1 MSEQAPL
8 CRIMVPGEIDMA
20 AATVPQVD
28 SQEVSTAT
36 WSAEEIVRLGCSIYE
51 RDLRAYLESKEL
63 GRYIAINVLT
73 GEYALADSAQEA
85 EDQAFERWPS
95 EVFYTVRV
103 GYAATDYLL

>member
-1 MSEQAPL
+1 
-8 CRIMVPGEIDMA
+8 MA

-28 SQEVSTAT
+28 NRQESTAT
-36 WSAEEIVRLGCSIYE
+36 WSTEAIVRLGRGIYE
-51 RDLRAYLESKEL
+51 RDLRTSLESQEL
-63 GRYIAINVLT
+63 GRYVAINVLT

>member
-1 MSEQAPL
+1 
-8 CRIMVPGEIDMA
+8 MA
-20 AATVPQVD
+20 SATFPQVD
-28 SQEVSTAT
+28 SQQDSTAT
-36 WSAEEIVRLGCSIYE
+36 WSAEEIVRLGRTIYE
-51 RDLRAYLESKEL
+51 RDLRAYLESREL

-85 EDQAFERWPS
+85 EDAAFERWPS

>member
-1 MSEQAPL
+1 
-8 CRIMVPGEIDMA
+8 MA
-20 AATVPQVD
+20 AATVPQGGIRRD
-28 SQEVSTAT
+28 STAM
-36 WSAEEIVRLGCSIYE
+36 WSAEAIARLGRGIYE
-51 RDLRAYLESKEL
+51 RDLRTSLESQAR

-85 EDQAFERWPS
+85 EDDAFERWPS

>member
-1 MSEQAPL
+1 
-8 CRIMVPGEIDMA
+8 MA

-28 SQEVSTAT
+28 GRQDSTAT
-36 WSAEEIVRLGCSIYE
+36 WSAEAIVRLGRGIYE
-51 RDLRAYLESKEL
+51 RDLKSYLESQAR
-63 GRYIAINVLT
+63 GRYVAINVLT